1 MKDVRKFAQSQGR
14 GKEWTALLKLKR
26 PDGSSLV
33 EVIGS
38 DVFVKPNW
46 DGEEAMNNQADLS
59 WSFIQGYYY
68 PKFSRL

>member
-14 GKEWTALLKLKR
+14 GKEWEALLKLKK

-38 DVFVKPNW
+38 EVFVKPNW
-46 DGEEAMNNQADLS
+46 DGEEA
-59 WSFIQGYYY
+59 
-68 PKFSRL
+68 